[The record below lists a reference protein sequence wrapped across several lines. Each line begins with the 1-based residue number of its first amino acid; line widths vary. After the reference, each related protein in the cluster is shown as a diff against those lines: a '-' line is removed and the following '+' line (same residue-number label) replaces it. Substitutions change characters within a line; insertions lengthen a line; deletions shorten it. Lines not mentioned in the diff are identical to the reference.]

1 MAAPL
6 EVSPAELAES
16 REKLRRELVQSSRIS
31 PLATI
36 VTTANGPDNAI
47 IAANDAFEK
56 LSGYTES
63 EILGQDCRILSGK
76 GTSAASRAILRNAV
90 TAGAPAFVTLL
101 NYRKDGAPFYNAV
114 MIAPVYDDSGRL
126 SFFLGTQLEVDSE
139 RVLPDAKARLSDLT
153 PQQLRVLE
161 KMARGLRH
169 AEIASDLGLSV
180 KTVKMHRGAL
190 VQRLGVATSTEAIRI
205 AVEAGL

>member
-6 EVSPAELAES
+6 EVSPAELAER

-36 VTTANGPDNAI
+36 VTAAIGPDNEI

-56 LSGYTES
+56 LSGYGEA
-63 EILGQDCRILSGK
+63 EVLGRDCRILSGK

-90 TAGAPAFVTLL
+90 KAGVPAFVTLL

-114 MIAPVYDDSGRL
+114 MIAPVYDDSGML
-126 SFFLGTQLEVDSE
+126 AFFLGTQLEVDSE
-139 RVLPDAKARLSDLT
+139 RVLPDAKARLADLT

>member
-36 VTTANGPDNAI
+36 VTAAIGPDNEI

-56 LSGYTES
+56 LSGYREA
-63 EILGQDCRILSGK
+63 EVLGRDCRILSGK
-76 GTSAASRAILRNAV
+76 ATSLASKAILRNAIK
-90 TAGAPAFVTLL
+90 AGAPAFVTLL
-101 NYRKDGAPFYNAV
+101 NYRKDGEPFYNAV

-139 RVLPDAKARLSDLT
+139 RVLSDAKARLSDLT

-169 AEIASDLGLSV
+169 AEIASNLGLSV

-205 AVEAGL
+205 AIEAGL